1 MTVQELQERI
11 LQIKPL
17 DEKAMEEAKV
27 RQDALAKPPGSL
39 GLLEDISI
47 QMAGITGSVKN
58 EIKSTV

>member
-1 MTVQELQERI
+1 MNKMTVQELQERI

-39 GLLEDISI
+39 GLLEDGWNHRFSE
-47 QMAGITGSVKN
+47 K
-58 EIKSTV
+58 